1 MYKNKRIPQ
10 PSISELNQMQKLL
23 THNQTLRDLNTQ
35 LQQQLDEKTR
45 QLADQMKANTELADQ
60 LAQARAQS
68 QSGSSL
74 TDATTE
80 LQMLRQKTQDQAKVI
95 NALVQNVG
103 PVPESNERMQ
113 QTISDQK
120 QCIQTLEA

>member
-1 MYKNKRIPQ
+1 
-10 PSISELNQMQKLL
+10 MQKLL